1 MLKTETILSFVRH
14 IGGREC
20 PSMLK
25 KRLTFILVS
34 VLMILSACGT
44 KPSVKEQGQ
53 SGNNL
58 NSVENNEII
67 NMHGN
72 VKNLYRLDLFVENV
86 AAKRSDEIKIT
97 HYTIEGDP
105 IYDEVTF
112 DGKQLTITNDNSE
125 DKFGSGEIFTYTC
138 EKMAKNESETKLEYW
153 LMDCEAPDGNSGNH
167 PIVSIHYNLAEQDY
181 FAFRLEFGVDRKNVI
196 DTKNLEIV
204 KDLQNG
210 EMASVM
216 DFQFSE
222 SEMQQIYKI
231 LVLGGYLGEKKV
243 STQCKEKP
251 LYSYKLKVWINQGE
265 RDIEWNRCDNSEDGK
280 QMTKVAEDIIVIL
293 KKNDTY
299 KELPEVKGDYE

>member
-1 MLKTETILSFVRH
+1 MF
-14 IGGREC
+14 
-20 PSMLK
+20 K
-25 KRLTFILVS
+25 KRFTVIFVS
-34 VLMILSACGT
+34 IFMTLSACGT
-44 KPSVKEQGQ
+44 SPSMKEQGQ
-53 SGNNL
+53 SSSNNL

-67 NMHGN
+67 NMHGT
-72 VKNLYRLDLFVENV
+72 VKNLNRLDHFVEDV
-86 AAKRSDEIKIT
+86 AAKKSDEINIT

-105 IYDEVTF
+105 IYDKVTY
-112 DGKQLTITNDNSE
+112 DGKQLTITNDNTE

-138 EKMAKNESETKLEYW
+138 KNMIKNESDTELEYL

-167 PIVSIHYNLAEQDY
+167 PIVSIDYNLSEQDY
-181 FAFRLEFGVDRKNVI
+181 FAFRLEYGVEGKNVI

-210 EMASVM
+210 EMASVL

-222 SEMQQIYKI
+222 AEMQEIYKI
-231 LVLGGYLGEKKV
+231 LVLGGYLGEKQT

-265 RDIEWNRCDNSEDGK
+265 RDIEWNRCDKSEDGQ
-280 QMTKVAEDIIVIL
+280 QMTKVAEDIIAIL
-293 KKNDTY
+293 KKNKTY

>member
-1 MLKTETILSFVRH
+1 
-14 IGGREC
+14 
-20 PSMLK
+20 MLK
-25 KRLTFILVS
+25 KHLMYILVS
-34 VLMILSACGT
+34 FLLILSACGT
-44 KPSVKEQGQ
+44 TPTVKEQGHA
-53 SGNNL
+53 GNSL
-58 NSVENNEII
+58 NSAENNEII

-72 VKNLYRLDLFVENV
+72 VNHLERLDLFVKNV
-86 AAKRSDEIKIT
+86 AAKKSDEVKIT

-105 IYDEVTF
+105 IYDAVTF
-112 DGKQLTITNDNSE
+112 DGKKLSITNDNSE

-138 EKMAKNESETKLEYW
+138 KNMTKNESDTKLEY
-153 LMDCEAPDGNSGNH
+153 LLIDCEASDGNSGNH

-181 FAFRLEFGVDRKNVI
+181 FGFRLEFGVDRKNVI

-216 DFQFSE
+216 DFQFSD

-231 LVLGGYLGEKKV
+231 LVLGGYLSEKQV

-265 RDIEWNRCDNSEDGK
+265 RDFEWNRCDNSEDGK
-280 QMTKVAEDIIVIL
+280 QMTKVADDIIEIL
-293 KKNDTY
+293 KKNKTY
-299 KELPEVKGDYE
+299 KGLPEVKGNYE

>member
-1 MLKTETILSFVRH
+1 MF
-14 IGGREC
+14 
-20 PSMLK
+20 K
-25 KRLTFILVS
+25 KRFMFIFVF
-34 VLMILSACGT
+34 VLMTLSACGT
-44 KPSVKEQGQ
+44 SPSVKEQGQ
-53 SGNNL
+53 SGSNNS
-58 NSVENNEII
+58 NSEEKNEII

-72 VKNLYRLDLFVENV
+72 VSNLNRLDVFVENV
-86 AAKRSDEIKIT
+86 AAKKSDEIKIT
-97 HYTIEGDP
+97 HYTFEGDP

-112 DGKQLTITNDNSE
+112 DGKQLTITNDNTE

-138 EKMAKNESETKLEYW
+138 KNMTKNESDTALEY
-153 LMDCEAPDGNSGNH
+153 LLKDCESSDGNSGTH
-167 PIVSIHYNLAEQDY
+167 PIVSLEYNLAEQDY
-181 FAFRLEFGVDRKNVI
+181 FAFRLEYGAEGKNVI

-216 DFQFSE
+216 DFQFSD

-231 LVLGGYLGEKKV
+231 LVLGGYLGEKQV

-265 RDIEWNRCDNSEDGK
+265 RDFEWNRCDNSEDGM
-280 QMTKVAEDIIVIL
+280 QMTKVAEDIIAVL
-293 KKNDTY
+293 KKNETY